1 MVRCNP
7 SRVFPI
13 ICAAAMEQVTTNNH
27 EPPTHLGFCL
37 LHYCATKATSAHS
50 PTCIYDRES
59 RSLEPSSSA
68 IQHQGRVNKVFG
80 NRSSQLLTRFFKF
93 FIMTHLTLRRRLQ
106 RELCRVNCH
115 LHPIIVIKELQVT
128 YDFSSQIMSYI
139 LSMLN
144 CVGMIL
150 LDNLLQCLPFI
161 SIIDLSRTCGS
172 TASLICNAL
181 VMLII
186 YPWTKIKQK
195 VLIFPTPERPQ
206 VRCVGQVLPL

>member
-1 MVRCNP
+1 
-7 SRVFPI
+7 
-13 ICAAAMEQVTTNNH
+13 MERVTTNNH
-27 EPPTHLGFCL
+27 EPPTYLGFCL
-37 LHYCATKATSAHS
+37 LLYYATKATSAHS
-50 PTCIYDRES
+50 STCIYDRES

-80 NRSSQLLTRFFKF
+80 KRSSQLLARFFKF
-93 FIMTHLTLRRRLQ
+93 FIMTHLTLRRMRVEGRRLQ

-139 LSMLN
+139 LSMLI
-144 CVGMIL
+144 CVSMIL

-172 TASLICNAL
+172 TTSLICNAL
-181 VMLII
+181 VMFII
-186 YPWTKIKQK
+186 YPWTKIILK
-195 VLIFPTPERPQ
+195 VLIFPTPEGPQ